1 MKDELRTIYE
11 SILSKRKQLDE
22 VTSLKNL
29 IHIETEQVIEE
40 FTSNISVEG
49 VEEKIR
55 DLEKMDLTQMD
66 KTVIKSIDKV
76 LAALKELSGVEYE
89 GVIKAK
95 ESVVEDEPKDET
107 DGEKTET
114 PSEED
119 LEAELRAGDEEIKK
133 NMAPEDEEDVFNFK
147 EGE

>member
-1 MKDELRTIYE
+1 MKDELREIYE
-11 SILSKRKQLDE
+11 SIQKQLDE
-22 VTSLKNL
+22 VISLKNL
-29 IHIETEQVIEE
+29 IHIETEKIIEE
-40 FTSNISVEG
+40 FTANISVEG

-95 ESVVEDEPKDET
+95 ESAVEDEPEDKTED
-107 DGEKTET
+107 EKTDK
-114 PSEED
+114 PSDED
-119 LEAELRAGDEEIKK
+119 LEAELRAGDEDVKQ
-133 NMAPEDEEDVFNFK
+133 NMAPEDDEVFNFNDK
-147 EGE
+147 E